1 MYHNDQWDKMIEI
14 MIKNSSYYVGCDYRG
29 CNKKQRSF
37 SSEFDN
43 GMCPTQWGSVGIY
56 DDEFGDQC
64 HYCPDHKN
72 LFCIDDHVKSL
83 SGCGNKTD
91 KNNIC
96 TDSTCQLYLP
106 YEKTKKYKE
115 EYKDIWQKK
124 SSYLVRIKCDHPFC
138 ETRSEKEYPVDST
151 GCPTRWGSAGVEI
164 QDPDEQLHYCPE
176 HKKNYCLDDLINGI
190 DGCGVRLSDYGQC
203 TTNWC
208 EQQGLSDAQ
217 YEKDYKDTWTK
228 NAGVGTFIYCDHCNK
243 IGGGLDESDHL
254 IDNGWEHARDNDE
267 SDFCPDCWSN
277 ENFCHKCG
285 DDAFIGKYGQCTDC
299 DATDEEYEKNYKN
312 VWNTKKAINYFSL
325 DQPNESIMPGM
336 AQTQINNGIT
346 VDDASLDDGLDFGSS
361 PNPNSGMEDNVTQ
374 NFPGMHDYERGLSS
388 AASKQD
394 DDLYPSYED
403 MMKDYKDAFWHGID
417 KSDYFRARTIDL
429 KWAKQPITHKEILEA
444 NSVGAKVRDYA
455 FVREMGLPH
464 EKAIDAHN
472 KGANLG
478 EYGHEIYYGTPNE
491 EILDALTK
499 GRTVYWNKEI
509 NDYQNAW
516 GFGKTSYY
524 ERITHCDE
532 CDKRS
537 PDGDEN
543 LPRGWAKASGAEAGT
558 AEYNHNNDEHYCED
572 CKKDRCLDEWDGYTM
587 KNIGC
592 GNKIGK
598 FGQCPSCD
606 RTDDQY
612 AQEYKNIWNKTS
624 YYERITHKNKKNSKK
639 ITASLAVKCD
649 LCDRIEEIPYTGFNY
664 NYFYDKGWD
673 GTPDDQGPHF
683 CPNCMENKCPDCFGE
698 LNKDMCDSCD
708 YEGNR

>member
-1 MYHNDQWDKMIEI
+1 MIEI

-83 SGCGNKTD
+83 SGCGNKID

-115 EYKDIWQKK
+115 EYKDIWKKK

-138 ETRSEKEYPVDST
+138 ETRSEQEYPVDT
-151 GCPTRWGSAGVEI
+151 NICPTRWGSAGLEM

-176 HKKNYCLDDLINGI
+176 HKKNYCLDDLIDGI

-208 EQQGLSDAQ
+208 EQQGLSDSQ
-217 YEKDYKDTWTK
+217 YEKDYKNVWAK

-243 IGGGLDESDHL
+243 IGGSLDESDHL
-254 IDNGWEHARDNDE
+254 IDNGWEQAKNNDE
-267 SDFCPDCWSN
+267 YDYCPDCWPKKD
-277 ENFCHKCG
+277 FCHNCG
-285 DDAFIGKYGQCTDC
+285 NDEYFIGKYGQCIDC
-299 DATDEEYEKNYKN
+299 DATDEEYEKDYKSI
-312 VWNTKKAINYFSL
+312 WNTKKAINYFSL

-336 AQTQINNGIT
+336 AQTQINNGVT

-403 MMKDYKDAFWHGID
+403 MMKDYQDAFWHGID

-478 EYGHEIYYGTPNE
+478 EYGHELYYGTPNE

-499 GRTVYWNKEI
+499 GRTVEWNKEI
-509 NDYQNAW
+509 NDY
-516 GFGKTSYY
+516 KS
-524 ERITHCDE
+524 
-532 CDKRS
+532 
-537 PDGDEN
+537 
-543 LPRGWAKASGAEAGT
+543 
-558 AEYNHNNDEHYCED
+558 
-572 CKKDRCLDEWDGYTM
+572 
-587 KNIGC
+587 
-592 GNKIGK
+592 
-598 FGQCPSCD
+598 
-606 RTDDQY
+606 
-612 AQEYKNIWNKTS
+612 IWNKTS

-649 LCDRIEEIPYTGFNY
+649 SCDRIEEIPYTGFNY

-683 CPNCMENKCPDCFGE
+683 CPDCMENKCPDCFGE